1 MFDFLRHFL
10 GKESEGSKEAA
21 KERLQ
26 LILVHDRADV
36 SPQLIETLKE
46 DLLQVISKYMEIDDR
61 GFDVNLRRSESSVA
75 LVANIPV
82 RKLKR
87 IAEHS
92 KVD

>member
-1 MFDFLRHFL
+1 MFDFFRQIW

-36 SPQLIETLKE
+36 SPQLLDNLKE
-46 DLLQVISKYMEIDDR
+46 DLISVISKYMEIDDS
-61 GFDVNLRRSESSVA
+61 GFDVNLRRSDSSVA

-87 IAEHS
+87 TGDTARI
-92 KVD
+92 K